1 MESIG
6 DTLRETRHNKKIS
19 IEDAS
24 RATRIKIDIL
34 ERLEANEFDHLAAPA
49 YAKGF
54 LKIYAEYLGLDSQPL
69 VDAYLSSQGG
79 LRRQGLQ
86 FEKEKAI
93 RTRKPREL
101 QLSFGSIVLLV
112 VGLTIAGFL
121 VVLGR
126 NVPPRRAA
134 SPKRVLTAKSGPAV
148 AQQTAAPTASFDAY
162 YQPKSR
168 PAPELLEP
176 PRP

>member
-6 DTLRETRHNKKIS
+6 DTLRETRHNKNIS

-24 RATRIKIDIL
+24 RATKIKIDIL
-34 ERLEANEFDHLAAPA
+34 ERLEADEFDRLAAPA

-69 VDAYLSSQGG
+69 VDAYISSQGG

-86 FEKEKAI
+86 FEKEKELPA
-93 RTRKPREL
+93 RKPSEL
-101 QLSFGSIVLLV
+101 QLSFGSIVLVIV
-112 VGLTIAGFL
+112 VLTIAGFL

-134 SPKRVLTAKSGPAV
+134 APKRVLTAKSGQAV
-148 AQQTAAPTASFDAY
+148 AQPTAVPAASFDAY
-162 YQPKSR
+162 YQPRSR
-168 PAPELLEP
+168 PAPELLEA